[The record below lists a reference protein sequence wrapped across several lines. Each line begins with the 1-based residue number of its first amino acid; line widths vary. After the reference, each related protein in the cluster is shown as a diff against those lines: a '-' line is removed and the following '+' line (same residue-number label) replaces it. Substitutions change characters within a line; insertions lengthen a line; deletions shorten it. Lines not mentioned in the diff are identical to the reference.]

1 MPVLKIL
8 TYPDERLRQVSSPVQ
23 QFDAAFQ
30 RRVDDLEE
38 TRLAGPGAVGIAA
51 PQVGWFERVVI
62 VDVSGRRKT
71 RSHGHLILVNPEI
84 TEWDGY
90 AVGREGCLSVPD
102 YTGNVIRAEKIH
114 LQALDR
120 EGNALSFDMDG
131 FEARAVQHEM
141 DHIDGLL
148 FLDRLVSRRQDLF
161 QRKVYKSTLLRGWPK
176 LLFLLI
182 FIRAG
187 AFLGEGLLHLGP

>member
-1 MPVLKIL
+1 MPVLEIL
-8 TYPDERLRQVSSPVQ
+8 TYPDERLRQVSSPVE

-84 TEWDGY
+84 TEWEGH

-102 YTGNVIRAEKIH
+102 YTGNVIRAESIH

-161 QRKVYKSTLLRGWPK
+161 QRKVYK
-176 LLFLLI
+176 
-182 FIRAG
+182 
-187 AFLGEGLLHLGP
+187 